1 MRLRMEVAGMITF
14 NAVAF
19 VAGLICGFAVALIG
33 VALLS

>member
-1 MRLRMEVAGMITF
+1 MEGRRVITF